1 MTILGTQN
9 RILLRDRQLCGWS
22 SIIKNDDKNPYNTRA
37 TLLFYWIFLIS
48 LHFLP
53 LALDQMESGSTLAS
67 PSSFLPLFCG
77 CCSKLQLASKSLWT
91 QKQNCNDLVHNS
103 AIKKQREKKWLNI
116 KTELCV
122 LKQGDELPSLP
133 PILSLPRIQK
143 WRKLDKAHK
152 MTFESTI
159 EIKSLK
165 WV

>member
-37 TLLFYWIFLIS
+37 TA
-48 LHFLP
+48 
-53 LALDQMESGSTLAS
+53 LALLLDFSHFSTFFATCSRLDGVRFYPCSS

-91 QKQNCNDLVHNS
+91 EKQNCNDLVHNS

-152 MTFESTI
+152 MTFERT
-159 EIKSLK
+159 KYN
-165 WV
+165 